1 MAYSGAADR
10 SFDVCVVGL
19 GAAGSATAYH
29 LAARGQRVLGL
40 DRWRPGHPFGSSH
53 GDSRIIR
60 EIYFEHPLYVPIV
73 RRAYELWRDL
83 EARTGKTLLREIG
96 GLMIGPPDGEVVTG
110 TIESAR
116 AWSMPYEVLSAS
128 ELSRRYPAFR
138 VSDEDVAVL
147 DRRAGFLSPEDC
159 NDAHLTLAAAA
170 GATLQ
175 FDEPVVSWK
184 ADGEG
189 VQITTPRDHYCAGT
203 LVLCAGARTQA
214 LLPDLRLPLEVER
227 QTQFWFDLPTS
238 EARFAEAGFPI
249 WAYEFTRG
257 QICYGFPRL
266 PRGLKAAVM
275 HGGETV
281 ASADEVRRT
290 VDPAE
295 VEPLRRAL
303 ARVLPDVAA
312 APVLD
317 STTCLFTN
325 MPDGHFLIDVHPE
338 HPQVLIS
345 SPCSGHGFKF
355 ASAIGEIHADLVTTG
370 RSRFDLGM
378 FRLRSPEEAPEAAR
392 GRRRP

>member
-1 MAYSGAADR
+1 MGQSAADR

-29 LAARGQRVLGL
+29 LAARGLRVLGL

-73 RRAYELWRDL
+73 RRAYELWRDI
-83 EARTGKTLLREIG
+83 EARTGRTLLREIG
-96 GLMIGPPDGEVVTG
+96 GLMIGPPDGDVVTG

-116 AWSMPYEVLSAS
+116 AWSMPYDVFSAS
-128 ELSRRYPAFR
+128 DLARRYPAFR

-147 DRRAGFLSPEDC
+147 DRRAGFLAPEDC
-159 NDAHLTLAAAA
+159 NNAHLTLAAAA
-170 GATLQ
+170 GTTLQ

-189 VQITTPRDHYCAGT
+189 VQITTPRDTYRSAR
-203 LVLCAGARTQA
+203 LVLCAGARTRG

-227 QTQFWFDLPTS
+227 PTQFWFDLS
-238 EARFAEAGFPI
+238 ASDARFAEAGFPI

-266 PRGLKAAVM
+266 ARGLKAAVM
-275 HGGETV
+275 HGGEILT
-281 ASADEVRRT
+281 SADEVRRT
-290 VDPAE
+290 TDPAE
-295 VEPLRRAL
+295 VEPLRHAL
-303 ARVLPDVAA
+303 ARVLPDGASA
-312 APVLD
+312 SVLD

-378 FRLRSPEEAPEAAR
+378 FRLRSPGEAPEAAR

>member
-1 MAYSGAADR
+1 MGQSAADR

-29 LAARGQRVLGL
+29 LAARGLRVLGL

-83 EARTGKTLLREIG
+83 EARTGRTLLREIG
-96 GLMIGPPDGEVVTG
+96 GLMIGPPDGEVVKG

-116 AWSMPYEVLSAS
+116 AWRMPYEVFSAS
-128 ELSRRYPAFR
+128 ELARQYRAFR
-138 VSDEDVAVL
+138 VSDGDVAVL
-147 DRRAGFLSPEDC
+147 DRRAGFLAPEDC

-170 GATLQ
+170 GATLH
-175 FDEPVVSWK
+175 FDEPVVSWR

-189 VQITTPRDHYCAGT
+189 VQVTTPRDTYRAAR

-214 LLPDLRLPLEVER
+214 LLPGLRLPLEVER
-227 QTQFWFDLPTS
+227 QTQFWFDLPAS
-238 EARFAEAGFPI
+238 DPRFAEAGFPI

-266 PRGLKAAVM
+266 ARGLKAAVM
-275 HGGETV
+275 HGGEILT
-281 ASADEVRRT
+281 SADEVRRAT
-290 VDPAE
+290 DSAE

-303 ARVLPDVAA
+303 ARVLPDVSS

-338 HPQVLIS
+338 YPQVLIS

-370 RSRFDLGM
+370 RSQFDLGV
-378 FRLRSPEEAPEAAR
+378 FRLRSPGGVPEAAR

>member
-1 MAYSGAADR
+1 MGQSAADR

-29 LAARGQRVLGL
+29 LAARGVRVLGL
-40 DRWRPGHPFGSSH
+40 DRWRPGHSFGSSH

-83 EARTGKTLLREIG
+83 EARTGKMLLRETG
-96 GLMIGPPDGEVVTG
+96 GLMIGPPDGDVVTG

-116 AWSMPYEVLSAS
+116 AWNMPYEVFSAT
-128 ELSRRYPAFR
+128 ELARRYPAFR
-138 VSDEDVAVL
+138 VSDGDVAVL
-147 DRRAGFLSPEDC
+147 DRRAGFLAPEDC
-159 NDAHLTLAAAA
+159 NGAHLTLAAAA
-170 GATLQ
+170 GAALQ
-175 FDEPVVSWK
+175 FDEPVASWK
-184 ADGEG
+184 GDGEG
-189 VQITTPRDHYCAGT
+189 VQITTARGT
-203 LVLCAGARTQA
+203 YRAAKLVLCAGARTEA
-214 LLPDLRLPLEVER
+214 LLPDLRLSLEVER
-227 QTQFWFDLPTS
+227 QTQFWFDLPAS
-238 EARFAEAGFPI
+238 DARFADTGFPI

-266 PRGLKAAVM
+266 ARGLKAAVM
-275 HGGETV
+275 HGGEILE
-281 ASADEVRRT
+281 SADEVRRAT
-290 VDPAE
+290 DPAE
-295 VEPLRRAL
+295 VEPLRHAL
-303 ARVLPDVAA
+303 ARVLPDVAS

-325 MPDGHFLIDVHPE
+325 MPDGHFLIDIHPE

-370 RSRFDLGM
+370 RSRFDLSV
-378 FRLRSPEEAPEAAR
+378 FRLRPAGGAPDGAR
-392 GRRRP
+392 GRRRS